1 MSGQIVGYDVRKT
14 FVYLKID
21 LKEIKAMSHGLDARI
36 DKEEF
41 PVSDQI
47 VVRSEGM
54 NAMLIYNFKKEDDL
68 IGIRFNKIIQYV
80 NQI

>member
-1 MSGQIVGYDVRKT
+1 
-14 FVYLKID
+14 
-21 LKEIKAMSHGLDARI
+21 MSHGIDARI

-54 NAMLIYNFKKEDDL
+54 NAMLIYNFRKEDDL